1 MVELWTIL
9 NFFFLPL
16 HKKGTAVEENL
27 IKSKLN
33 SFLRFIPRSFLQ
45 LKSNLDIRNGWFACK
60 AHAKFL
66 FANLSCSSAWA
77 SCKKGYSILERKIDL
92 NYRFD
97 KSNWLILENVIFQT
111 HLLADMN
118 ESPSTSS
125 SSSSSLSSKSLSMF
139 SSPFKRKPKGPKAK
153 SKNKD
158 SSETT
163 TFQRLLLSEAEE
175 TTPTPQQTTYATA
188 TNVPTTQASY
198 YGTSTS
204 TGTNLTKEELLRLFI
219 LKLDEEAN
227 YFQVS
232 ASPEEELCDC
242 QKCQVRWRKCFL

>member
-1 MVELWTIL
+1 MGGLL
-9 NFFFLPL
+9 AKHMQNFFLQISAA
-16 HKKGTAVEENL
+16 AVLEL
-27 IKSKLN
+27 
-33 SFLRFIPRSFLQ
+33 
-45 LKSNLDIRNGWFACK
+45 
-60 AHAKFL
+60 HAKKAFL
-66 FANLSCSSAWA
+66 LLKAKLIFQ
-77 SCKKGYSILERKIDL
+77 
-92 NYRFD
+92 NYLFD
-97 KSNWLILENVIFQT
+97 NSNRLIFENVIFQT

-175 TTPTPQQTTYATA
+175 TTPTPQQQTTYAATA

-242 QKCQVRWRKCFL
+242 QKCQVRRRKCFS